1 MLPYTA
7 PRLTVQQVLQKHSP
21 AFCKNAHAAK
31 VLHRIKNCRTS
42 ALGYHV
48 YRCTDDACSHIKY
61 QYHSCRDRHCPNCGA
76 VKKQEWI
83 EARTQELLPVK
94 YYHVVFTLPHELNSM
109 IMGHRK
115 LLFKLLFDA
124 SAQTLLTFAKEPQ
137 YLGATP
143 GIISVLHTWG
153 QQLSFHPHIHCIV
166 SGGGISGDNSWKG
179 AAKNDWQFLFPV
191 KAMSMV
197 YRAKFLQ
204 TLQQMIVRGEVR
216 LPQKEDGKR
225 LINLLYQKDWVVYAK
240 APFGGPQAVI
250 EYLGRYTHKVAISN
264 HRIVRINEQEHTVS
278 FGYKDYTDGSK
289 QKEMTLSIQEFVRRF
304 EQHILPERFTKI
316 RTYGYL
322 SNRGRH
328 TRINNVLQ
336 TMKLPLHT
344 GFVKIPIQIH
354 LLEQF
359 GIDMTQCPCCKNKTL
374 QLVKIFYPW
383 KNVDD
388 G

>member
-7 PRLTVQQVLQKHSP
+7 PRATVQQVLQKHP
-21 AFCKNAHAAK
+21 LPCNKNVHVAR
-31 VLHRIKNCRTS
+31 VLQRIKNCRTS
-42 ALGYHV
+42 ALGYHM

-83 EARTQELLPVK
+83 EARSRELLPVK
-94 YYHVVFTLPHELNSM
+94 YYHVVFTLPHELNSLVL
-109 IMGHRK
+109 GHRK

-124 SAQTLLTFAKEPQ
+124 SAQTLLCFAKDTK

-153 QQLSFHPHIHCIV
+153 QQLSFHPHIHCII
-166 SGGGISGDNSWKG
+166 SGGGITGDNTWKN
-179 AAKNDWQFLFPV
+179 ATKNDWQFLFPV

-204 TLQQMIVRGEVR
+204 ALKQMIDKGEVI
-216 LPQKEDGKR
+216 LPAGKDEKQ
-225 LINLLYQKDWVVYAK
+225 LLNLLYRKDWIVYAK

-264 HRIVRINEQEHTVS
+264 HRISSINEDGTVT
-278 FGYKDYTDGSK
+278 FAYKDYADDNK
-289 QKEMTLSIQEFVRRF
+289 QKLMILTATEFIRRF
-304 EQHILPERFTKI
+304 QQHILPERFTKI

-322 SNRGRH
+322 ANRTRH
-328 TRINNVLQ
+328 RRINEVVKKMQ
-336 TMKLPLHT
+336 LPLHK
-344 GFVKIPIQIH
+344 GLVKIPIQVR

-359 GIDMTQCPCCKNKTL
+359 GIDMTECPCCKNKTL